1 MISLEH
7 EFQDTGGS
15 GICGKGHEAGGC
27 VQARGCGG
35 MDECV
40 FTKGDPE
47 FWY

>member
-1 MISLEH
+1 MISQEH
-7 EFQDTGGS
+7 EFQDTCGS
-15 GICGKGHEAGGC
+15 EVSGAGWEAGSC
-27 VQARGCGG
+27 VQARWGGG